1 MNDLA
6 RWGVAIL
13 LASLVAGVLACSED
27 TVVGDDGSPSNI
39 VFPTDSI
46 RYSAHV
52 QSLFNQACALPG
64 CHDQGSPPQRVRL
77 TSYGE
82 TVILVPGIVV
92 PGQPDQSEL
101 VLRIEGRLGDRM
113 PIGKNPLNQNQIQGI
128 RKWILEGARN
138 N

>member
-1 MNDLA
+1 MKYLA
-6 RWGVAIL
+6 RWVVAV
-13 LASLVAGVLACSED
+13 LAGFLVVGAFACSED
-27 TVVGDDGSPSNI
+27 TVVGDDGSPSNV
-39 VFPTDSI
+39 VFPNDSI
-46 RYSAHV
+46 SYSAHV
-52 QSLFNQACALPG
+52 QPLFNQACALPG

-101 VLRIEGRLGDRM
+101 VLRIEGRLGERM

-128 RKWILEGARN
+128 RKWILGGARN